1 MTAEEKIMKP
11 VSVFKIF
18 AVVCVALF
26 VLIGGA
32 VVALYFMFPP
42 QKIIALVVPHVEEAL
57 HRKVAVEK
65 AGITLY
71 PALGV
76 SLSGIKVSNTEREG
90 FSSGPF
96 VTIDRFLARISLSSV
111 FKGYP
116 EILEI
121 TVRKPC
127 LRIEVD
133 RTGAFNFDDI
143 GGPKKNAGTR
153 APVPAGIPPLP
164 VPISLKKF
172 SIENGSL
179 VYDDKKAGN
188 EVVIGSV
195 SQQAAVAID
204 RKLRNI
210 TTTGRLVLSEISV
223 KSKEIKKPLKNLSV
237 TVSHDIGA
245 DLVDGVVNVKQVRL
259 SLQKFFITVKGTVT
273 RALSPAPEL
282 DLAVVSDPMSV
293 ADLLKEVPVE
303 LVPIVKQISASGSV
317 ELGAAVKGALAAG
330 KPLPVRGELVIK
342 DAAMKYAGMQQSINS
357 CNAAISFTD
366 NSLTVKSMTMR
377 LGTNPI
383 EAHATVT
390 DFKRPFVDA
399 AIKADIR
406 LAEIKDVIK
415 LPQGAALDGRIVAD
429 INARGEAD
437 PANPQK
443 LDLRGIV
450 DLRNLVVVW
459 SPLIQPAMVNGAFTL
474 SSKAIGQKVAV
485 RIGQSSLDMAAT
497 VSNYL
502 SFMLPDPGKKLP
514 RTTADFKCTSPLL
527 DLDAIMKPPEK
538 DKNGAGAQNGDVPVL
553 APLPGMDMKG
563 TINARKFIYKGYTM
577 SNVLVK
583 VTVVNDIADIDFTT
597 GFAGGSIGNKLHA
610 NLKNVKNIQFT
621 NDLTVKTVELNDL
634 VGRFGEYIKP
644 VTALNRELGLI
655 NKCLFGQISLQS
667 SLSGSGGTANA
678 IMKNIA
684 GSAAAQMANG
694 KLVKAP
700 VAGAVGTAFSS
711 LLKTDK
717 LGSLDNMSFRD
728 LAANV
733 HLTNGRALFDNL
745 KLASDIGDWSAKGS
759 VGFDAIMDMAVST
772 RLSKAIS
779 EKLVALENTAKGTA
793 AGAINRATG
802 GNAALAGVAAGLL
815 GSMNLIP
822 RDNEGRVNLK
832 IGLGGPVSNPK
843 PTSLAFGAGS
853 TGAAAQQPA
862 TPKEQV
868 KQEVQKQVGQTVE
881 QKKQEVKQEIQKEV
895 GKKLKGLFGR

>member
-1 MTAEEKIMKP
+1 MKAVSFLKTAAI
-11 VSVFKIF
+11 VAA
-18 AVVCVALF
+18 AVVLCA
-26 VLIGGA
+26 GAA

-42 QKIIALVVPHVEEAL
+42 QKIIALVVPHIESAM

-71 PALGV
+71 PSLGV
-76 SLSGIKVSNTEREG
+76 SLSGIRVSNTEREG
-90 FSSGPF
+90 FSREPF

-121 TVRKPC
+121 TIRKPC
-127 LRIEVD
+127 LRVEVD
-133 RTGAFNFDDI
+133 KTGAFNFDDI
-143 GGPKKNAGTR
+143 GGPKKNAG
-153 APVPAGIPPLP
+153 AKGQAPAGIPALP
-164 VPISLKKF
+164 VPVSLKKF
-172 SIENGSL
+172 SVENGSL
-179 VYDDKKAGN
+179 IYDDKKAGN
-188 EVVIGSV
+188 QVIIGSV

-204 RKLRNI
+204 KQLKNI
-210 TTTGRLVLSEISV
+210 TTTGRLVLSDVSV

-259 SLQKFFITVKGTVT
+259 SLQKFFVTLKGTVT
-273 RALSPAPEL
+273 RALTPEPEL
-282 DLAVVSDPMSV
+282 DLAVVSDPMAI
-293 ADLLKEVPVE
+293 ADLLKEIPVE
-303 LVPIVKQISASGSV
+303 LVPIAAQLSASGSA
-317 ELGAAVKGALAAG
+317 ELGATVKGALVAG
-330 KPLPVRGELVIK
+330 KPLPVRGELALK
-342 DAAMKYAGMQQSINS
+342 DVAVKYTGMKESLNN

-366 NSLTVKSMTMR
+366 NSLTINSMTMR
-377 LGTNPI
+377 LGTNPV

-406 LAEIKDVIK
+406 LGEIKDVIK
-415 LPQGAALDGRIVAD
+415 LPQGASLDGRIIAD
-429 INARGEAD
+429 VKARGEAD

-443 LDLRGIV
+443 LDLKGIV
-450 DLRNLVVVW
+450 DLKNLVVVW

-474 SSKAIGQKVAV
+474 SSKAIGQNVAV
-485 RIGQSSLDMAAT
+485 RVGKSSLDMAAT

-502 SFMLPDPGKKLP
+502 SFMLPDPKKKLP

-538 DKNGAGAQNGDVPVL
+538 EKSGAGAQNADAPIL
-553 APLPGMDMKG
+553 APLPGIDMKG
-563 TINARKFIYKGYTM
+563 TINARKLVYKGYTM
-577 SNVLVK
+577 SNVLVN
-583 VTVVNDIADIDFTT
+583 VSVVNDIADIDFTT

-610 NLKNVKNIQFT
+610 SLKNVKNIQFT
-621 NDLTVKTVELNDL
+621 NDLTIKTVELNSL

-678 IMKNIA
+678 IMKSVA

-728 LAANV
+728 LAANI
-733 HLTNGRALFDNL
+733 HLSNGRALFDNL

-772 RLSKAIS
+772 RLSKAVSDKIV
-779 EKLVALENTAKGTA
+779 ELENKAKGALLGKAQGT
-793 AGAINRATG
+793 
-802 GNAALAGVAAGLL
+802 ALAGVAGLL
-815 GSMNLIP
+815 GSVSLIP

-832 IGLGGPVSNPK
+832 FGLGGLVSNPK
-843 PTSLAFGAGS
+843 IASLAFGAGS
-853 TGAAAQQPA
+853 SGSAAQQPA
-862 TPKEQV
+862 TPKQQV
-868 KQEVQKQVGQTVE
+868 QQEVKKQVEQKVE
-881 QKKQEVKQEIQKEV
+881 EKKQEVKQEIQKQAA
-895 GKKLKGLFGR
+895 KKLKGLFGR